1 MPRPPKKTSPF
12 DKHLG
17 RVVRSKRTKAGL
29 SQAEV
34 AERAGIPLSN
44 YQRRESGANEIT
56 ASEIERIARA
66 VGVPAAELVAEAL
79 KDYGG
84 IDKLIDEH
92 IGVSDVPISLD
103 DHRKRRTPADM
114 TEEEWEGQRSAANTD
129 PEIGLDEPEQP

>member
-1 MPRPPKKTSPF
+1 MGRPPKKQSEF
-12 DKHLG
+12 DARLG
-17 RVVRSKRTKAGL
+17 SVVRSKRVKAGL
-29 SQAEV
+29 SRAQLAE
-34 AERAGIPLSN
+34 ATGIPEANLK
-44 YQRRESGANEIT
+44 RRESGTNEIT
-56 ASEIERIARA
+56 VSELERIARA
-66 VGVPAAELVAEAL
+66 VGVPAAELVEEAL